1 MLFYLY
7 YFCTNDECKFC
18 AKVSLEPGE
27 ANTLSALGTECPLCG
42 DSLRKRSL
50 YTDGYDY
57 RGLTFKEF
65 IYATNGLGL
74 PEEIVTH
81 VEPIVGMLESSKI
94 VKVKAEE
101 FDDRCVIKSVTL
113 NNGIT
118 LHFAA
123 SGNGAVVY
131 KATRRNKKCQ

>member
-7 YFCTNDECKFC
+7 YLCINNECGFS
-18 AKVSLEPGE
+18 AKVSLEPDE
-27 ANTLSALGTECPLCG
+27 ANTLSALGAECPLCG
-42 DSLRKRSL
+42 ESLHKRSL
-50 YTDGYDY
+50 HTAGHDY
-57 RGLTFKEF
+57 RELTFKEF
-65 IYATNGLGL
+65 VYATNGLGL

-81 VEPIVGMLESSKI
+81 LEPIVGMLESSKI

-113 NNGIT
+113 SNGVT